1 MGNKLEVNEIVRD
14 NIFQDDFLE
23 MKENNIIE
31 FKTCGNNSIAV
42 LYGPNGTGKTSLAHV
57 LDSKENSETC
67 KFSGEFNENPF
78 TLTNNEF
85 YVINDQISRN
95 IIPGDTADYLVG
107 ENIKKEYEL
116 KTFIDNSFE
125 QLFKTDLPNKF
136 KTDFKISKVGNKL
149 LTYLDDMQAKKFI
162 IDLVNTRSKGK
173 NIARNEFVV
182 FITDSTA
189 YNVSAEYDT
198 EKYQFIIN
206 DYNETNSI
214 VESLF
219 AIEFANVNSNPNVKV
234 IEKRDDAI
242 KILDKYVDEKIC
254 IICDNPDID
263 SHVLLEHKKI
273 SKEEIYKNLGEDTK
287 KILDSIINASF
298 LREKDPF
305 RIRENIMDF
314 VAEGS
319 IQLVEKLKEELSF
332 YRSIVI
338 SNIHNTLLNSV
349 RGTQLVEK
357 YNEYQALLKE
367 QPKIEDEELLYI
379 KTIISDNIDKDIEI
393 KRDENNGNN
402 FRILLSGQ
410 EFLGMDRNKL
420 HLSTGEQNFI
430 SLSFE
435 LLIARKAKQ
444 KIIVIDDPISSFDS
458 IYKNKIAFCIIKFLE
473 GKNQLI
479 LTHNTDLIKLLEF
492 QLQGCFNLYLF
503 NNCENGNN
511 GFIPVSNREKDLLL
525 NMHKLISTFQK
536 EIFAFIEDEKT
547 FLIAMIPFMRG
558 YSNIVKNGSEI
569 YKELSKVMHGY
580 ENVTVNL
587 SKIYNDLF
595 GDGLFTTDYN
605 ISSQDIL
612 CLNLSEIK
620 ILKYADYPL
629 LNNTLRQT
637 LIYYF
642 LRMLVERELINI
654 FHITVNGNMKL
665 HNIIQKAFCERS
677 GDSDSVKIDKREK
690 RVFFTSRK
698 TLLNE
703 FNHFEGNM
711 NIFQPAIDIS
721 DNALKKEV
729 DAILAMLGEVKVN
742 YSHI

>member
-1 MGNKLEVNEIVRD
+1 M
-14 NIFQDDFLE
+14 
-23 MKENNIIE
+23 
-31 FKTCGNNSIAV
+31 SI
-42 LYGPNGTGKTSLAHV
+42 Y
-57 LDSKENSETC
+57 
-67 KFSGEFNENPF
+67 
-78 TLTNNEF
+78 
-85 YVINDQISRN
+85 
-95 IIPGDTADYLVG
+95 
-107 ENIKKEYEL
+107 
-116 KTFIDNSFE
+116 
-125 QLFKTDLPNKF
+125 
-136 KTDFKISKVGNKL
+136 
-149 LTYLDDMQAKKFI
+149 
-162 IDLVNTRSKGK
+162 
-173 NIARNEFVV
+173 
-182 FITDSTA
+182 
-189 YNVSAEYDT
+189 
-198 EKYQFIIN
+198 
-206 DYNETNSI
+206 
-214 VESLF
+214 
-219 AIEFANVNSNPNVKV
+219 
-234 IEKRDDAI
+234 
-242 KILDKYVDEKIC
+242 
-254 IICDNPDID
+254 
-263 SHVLLEHKKI
+263 
-273 SKEEIYKNLGEDTK
+273 
-287 KILDSIINASF
+287 
-298 LREKDPF
+298 
-305 RIRENIMDF
+305 
-314 VAEGS
+314 
-319 IQLVEKLKEELSF
+319 
-332 YRSIVI
+332 
-338 SNIHNTLLNSV
+338 
-349 RGTQLVEK
+349 
-357 YNEYQALLKE
+357 
-367 QPKIEDEELLYI
+367 
-379 KTIISDNIDKDIEI
+379 
-393 KRDENNGNN
+393 DENNGNN

-729 DAILAMLGEVKVN
+729 DAILFGLNDVRTK
-742 YSHI
+742 YSQVY